1 MWLVV
6 DPRTVFDGVTAENR
20 VVAADFGRERSVRR
34 YNRELNE
41 LVGFWASVL
50 ADDGGD
56 LPALGIGDGVDAV
69 FQLSPDTAYSR
80 RTLA

>member
-20 VVAADFGRERSVRR
+20 AVAADFGRERIVRR

-41 LVGFWASVL
+41 LVAFWAGVL
-50 ADDGGD
+50 AGDGGD

-69 FQLSPDTAYSR
+69 FRLSPDTAYSR
-80 RTLA
+80 RALA